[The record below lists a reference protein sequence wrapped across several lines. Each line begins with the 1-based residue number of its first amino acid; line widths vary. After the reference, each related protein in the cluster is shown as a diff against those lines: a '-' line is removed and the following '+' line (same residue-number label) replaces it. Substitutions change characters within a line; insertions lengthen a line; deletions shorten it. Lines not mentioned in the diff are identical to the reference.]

1 MKTIKQLSAGLLISL
16 VSLSAFG
23 QQEKQNENTLL
34 WKITGNGLT
43 KPSWLFGTI
52 HMICSDDAK
61 LSENMKKAIGS
72 CDEVY
77 FEVDMDNLVE
87 MFGALNQMKMR
98 GDTTLKDLLS
108 EENYEKVKNYFE
120 SKNSMLP
127 FSMLETFKPIL
138 AVSTLQENSMSCA
151 TTAVMEEVI
160 MREARVKEKKIR
172 GLESMTYQASLLD
185 SIPYRMQA
193 EQLVQYIDKAGKEGE
208 EGDKELNDMMKAY
221 KQQDLKKLEELMV
234 AADPGMSGF
243 IEILLYNRNHNW
255 ADKLKELLPNRSLL
269 IAVGAG
275 HLPGAKGMINLLR
288 MAGYTLTPV
297 DNKLTNFREI

>member
-193 EQLVQYIDKAGKEGE
+193 EQLVQYIDKAGKDGE